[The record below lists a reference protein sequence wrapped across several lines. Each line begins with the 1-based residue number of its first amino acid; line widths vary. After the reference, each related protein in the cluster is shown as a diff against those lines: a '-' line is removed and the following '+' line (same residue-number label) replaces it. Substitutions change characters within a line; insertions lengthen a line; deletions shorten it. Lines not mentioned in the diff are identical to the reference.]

1 MIDVDDVIDMLS
13 KLSYEEALAYWISG
27 GEKEEA
33 KLYGGELAERARA
46 LGLGGESIARVFEK
60 LSKDSQRHAEELTKI
75 FRKNFSREPKT
86 DIPPVEVLSVLDKF
100 ERADQIKEVLEAAM
114 GSELTAHKV
123 YKLLAEKVKDE
134 RLKELYLRLA
144 DVERLHYEALK
155 EEYEKLGD

>member
-1 MIDVDDVIDMLS
+1 
-13 KLSYEEALAYWISG
+13 
-27 GEKEEA
+27 
-33 KLYGGELAERARA
+33 
-46 LGLGGESIARVFEK
+46 
-60 LSKDSQRHAEELTKI
+60 
-75 FRKNFSREPKT
+75 
-86 DIPPVEVLSVLDKF
+86 
-100 ERADQIKEVLEAAM
+100 M